1 MAKQSAGILLFRK
14 VHEGIQFLLVHP
26 GGPFWAKKDEGSWSI
41 PKGLYNE
48 SEDALTAAKRELQEE
63 TGIVA
68 TGEFLELGTFK
79 QPSGKT
85 ILAWATTGDFDPANL
100 SSNTFSMEW
109 PPKSGKN
116 VNFPE
121 VDRAGWFLIAE
132 ALRKITKGQLPI
144 VLALADKL
152 DVPIPVSAEKL
163 PCATGKAKPRSFDSI
178 TIPSSS

>member
-1 MAKQSAGILLFRK
+1 MAMAKQSAGIVLFRK

-48 SEDALTAAKRELQEE
+48 SEDALSAAKRELQEE
-63 TGIVA
+63 TGIVV

-85 ILAWATTGDFDPANL
+85 ILAWATEGDFDPANL

-116 VNFPE
+116 M
-121 VDRAGWFLIAE
+121 
-132 ALRKITKGQLPI
+132 
-144 VLALADKL
+144 
-152 DVPIPVSAEKL
+152 
-163 PCATGKAKPRSFDSI
+163 
-178 TIPSSS
+178 